1 MNIYDEAIQLEIEI
15 KENRLQL
22 TKEKYRDLNDI
33 KLSKIIKSKS
43 DKHDKIIQALERA
56 KKEHELL
63 GLYKELSIVRFYLFS
78 ETDADLGQEL
88 MNKDDNLNKQIKQLE
103 DEMK

>member
-56 KKEHELL
+56 KKVEHLL
-63 GLYKELSIVRFYLFS
+63 GLYRKTTLQGKYEDVMMIAKLEEEL
-78 ETDADLGQEL
+78 
-88 MNKDDNLNKQIKQLE
+88 K
-103 DEMK
+103 